1 MDKIN
6 HSLPPI
12 RYTGQVGE
20 GVERLVGWP
29 MYSRIK
35 ELKALGLNQSQVAR
49 HVGANVKTVKR
60 YWNLDPVGYT
70 KLVEANAHHK
80 SRLDE
85 YRDVISGWLM
95 KFPDLSGA
103 QVHDWLKERYENF
116 EASERSVRRYVSRLR
131 KRLGIEKKSIERQY
145 QAVPD
150 PPFGQQL
157 QVDFG
162 EQVIRR
168 AGGGTIKLRVV
179 AAVLANSRYKWG
191 LWSDR
196 PFTSR
201 SLVAALE
208 ECFQHLGGV
217 PEELVFD
224 QDHLV
229 SVSENYGDIIYT
241 EEFERFK
248 QLMKFRVRLCR
259 ANDPESKGRIEAVVK
274 YIKNNYAKHRI
285 FSGLASWNEGLLAW
299 LTRTGNQKIHSI
311 TQKVPEQVFL
321 LEKQHLRP
329 IPITDK
335 PKDIVTR
342 VVRKDNT
349 VMFDSNR
356 YSVPLG
362 TFEPG
367 RTVELDV
374 KQGMLRL
381 LDLEDRSL
389 LAEHRICSG
398 RGQLVQNTHHLRD
411 TSQKLDELQ
420 ENVLQAMGASPHC
433 AEFLAG
439 IRVEKR
445 RYARDQFNLL
455 KSLTKQHR
463 TELLESAVL
472 YCLERGL
479 YSAVDCRDTVLML
492 ENASQEPMNE
502 VAKLPT
508 KFRIATEHRS
518 LTAYT
523 ALVGGENDE

>member
-1 MDKIN
+1 M
-6 HSLPPI
+6 
-12 RYTGQVGE
+12 
-20 GVERLVGWP
+20 VGWSI
-29 MYSRIK
+29 YSKIQ

-49 HVGANVKTVKR
+49 YVGVNVKTVNK
-60 YWNLDPVGYT
+60 YWDLDAAGYA
-70 KLVEANAHHK
+70 KLVEASTHHR
-80 SRLDE
+80 SQLDE
-85 YRDVISGWLM
+85 FKDVITGWLREY
-95 KFPDLSGA
+95 PDLSGA
-103 QVHDWLKERYENF
+103 QVHDWLRERYENCG
-116 EASERSVRRYVSRLR
+116 ASERSVRRYLSRLR
-131 KRLGIEKKSIERQY
+131 RRLGIEKKPVGRQY

-162 EQVIRR
+162 EQVVRK
-168 AGGGTIKLRVV
+168 AGGGTVKLRVV

-191 LWSDR
+191 LWSDK
-196 PFTSR
+196 PFTSK

-208 ECFQHLGGV
+208 ECFRYLGGV

-259 ANDPESKGRIEAVVK
+259 PSDPESKGRIEAVVK
-274 YIKNNYAKHRI
+274 YIKNNYAKHRE
-285 FSGLASWNEGLLAW
+285 FSGLDNWNEGSMAW
-299 LTRTGNQKIHSI
+299 LARTGNQKIHSM
-311 TQKVPEQVFL
+311 TQKVPAQVFL

-329 IPITDK
+329 IPVTNK

-349 VMFDSNR
+349 VMFESNR

-362 TFEPG
+362 TYEPG
-367 RTVELDV
+367 RMVELEV
-374 KQGMLRL
+374 REGVLRL
-381 LDLEDRSL
+381 FDPDSHELV
-389 LAEHRICSG
+389 AEHRVSGG

-420 ENVLQAMGASPHC
+420 ESVLVAMGASPHC
-433 AEFLAG
+433 AKFLAG

-455 KSLTKQHR
+455 NRLAKQHR

-492 ENASQEPMNE
+492 ENMKPKPAND
-502 VAKLPT
+502 VVDLPP
-508 KFRIATEHRS
+508 KFRVYAEHRS